1 MGIQGLQD
9 YIEKHCPGAVVPV
22 ELQRLARGISG
33 GVPGPPAAGGGGG
46 VHTSGQHGRS
56 RGPLTGPSAAPPPPS
71 GQQQHHQQQQQQQ
84 HHQQPSPGPLRLL
97 VDAENCLGRLYGGFF
112 TDWVSGGQWNQMLGF
127 LAALS
132 RSCAQANIEL
142 VVFFSGALEKG
153 RLPEWTKRQAC
164 ERHTAQQIV
173 AHVQSKGTPPPKVW
187 FIPPVGLAHF
197 IRLALLRFR
206 VKVCQSINDHH
217 LEVIRFC
224 KESGFHGLVAQ
235 DSDYAVFCPPHY
247 FSSSTLKLSRNGKS
261 LTANEYLVPEAAS
274 ALQLQPHKFPI
285 FAALLGNHLLPDEDL
300 AAFHWNLL
308 GPEHPLAS
316 LKVRAHQLV
325 LPPCDVVIKAVAE
338 YLKNV
343 NDINDL
349 DSIAKDVFKHSQSQ
363 RGEKIERFKKAVQY
377 YTEGHKT
384 YPRPSVQSTNL
395 PGAAPIPVP
404 LFPTA
409 PVHNTA
415 PSYQQGDGP
424 PQKSDAQSSPQT
436 ANQDSAASQ
445 AGKSPS
451 NQAEACY
458 QADLNDISED
468 NNLALDATLNNSLG
482 AEDHG
487 YGNIASPGKHTPL
500 YERASPI
507 APAVPSSPRQTTGP
521 SPPPSSPSSTSSD
534 NGDAHGDAATAN
546 HINELPGSGGRGAWA
561 EGAAQG
567 GGQASGVAANGGGQ
581 AACRLGVTDEPS
593 CRGGVLPAI
602 PSLMSTPTRAH
613 MDLTTP
619 PRPQV
624 AVEVIRVA
632 EYRHRNG
639 LMHPG
644 VYQVLTTGELK
655 LPVTLEDE
663 ANPELPPATL
673 LYRPARQHVYGV
685 LFSLGELR
693 KRALRRAPPG
703 MMDTMPVLVKE
714 WCAYKGKA
722 PQTPEL
728 VEALPFR
735 EWTCPTLRK
744 LWLGKAV
751 EDKNRRMRAFLACLR
766 SDTPGMVNPAAVPT
780 QHLVLCCVL
789 RYMLQCPGGRI
800 LRRHE
805 LDAFLAQ
812 AVSPV
817 LYKPEQLQEI
827 KIDGLDARGV
837 QLAALFMRGVETAL
851 FANDACGQ
859 PVPWEHC
866 CPWLYFDGKLFQSKL
881 LRATRDRA
889 PLLEICDGQSEQVS
903 RVDRMRQSILEG
915 LTLSRPPMPPLPPP
929 MPPPPPP
936 PYLPP
941 SMMGQY
947 PHHPPPQGLY
957 LRAQG
962 PPLMPP
968 PSMHPRARNIAGG
981 HALPQQGGK
990 LEIAGMVVGQWA
1002 GGRRGRARGILPP
1015 QIVSVGCGMR
1025 GRGGRGGAPSTRGPI
1040 GGGRGGGGGKPPARE
1055 EQNGNATVATAAA
1068 AASASSSD
1076 KQESQA
1082 EPPPRPDQSGDGAGG
1097 DSAATKPIGCE
1108 DSAAIASDGDQSESA
1123 LTSDS
1128 AACNTGAF
1136 LNAHGTRA
1144 AFTGDSTSA
1153 TIALSKEE

>member
-1 MGIQGLQD
+1 
-9 YIEKHCPGAVVPV
+9 
-22 ELQRLARGISG
+22 RR
-33 GVPGPPAAGGGGG
+33 AAIIF
-46 VHTSGQHGRS
+46 
-56 RGPLTGPSAAPPPPS
+56 SAP
-71 GQQQHHQQQQQQQ
+71 
-84 HHQQPSPGPLRLL
+84 
-97 VDAENCLGRLYGGFF
+97 
-112 TDWVSGGQWNQMLGF
+112 
-127 LAALS
+127 
-132 RSCAQANIEL
+132 
-142 VVFFSGALEKG
+142 
-153 RLPEWTKRQAC
+153 
-164 ERHTAQQIV
+164 
-173 AHVQSKGTPPPKVW
+173 
-187 FIPPVGLAHF
+187 
-197 IRLALLRFR
+197 
-206 VKVCQSINDHH
+206 VCQSINDHH

-261 LTANEYLVPEAAS
+261 LTANEYLVPEAAC

-343 NDINDL
+343 SDINDL

-395 PGAAPIPVP
+395 PGTPVLIFSVDPIP
-404 LFPTA
+404 
-409 PVHNTA
+409 
-415 PSYQQGDGP
+415 QQ
-424 PQKSDAQSSPQT
+424 SDAQSSPQT

-458 QADLNDISED
+458 QADFNDISED

-487 YGNIASPGKHTPL
+487 YGNIASPATGKHTPL

-534 NGDAHGDAATAN
+534 NGDAHGDAATAKYDRRVPR
-546 HINELPGSGGRGAWA
+546 EPAGGCAAPGEFSTSVR
-561 EGAAQG
+561 
-567 GGQASGVAANGGGQ
+567 QAISTR
-581 AACRLGVTDEPS
+581 AACRLSAADEPS
-593 CRGGVLPAI
+593 CRGGVLLAI

-703 MMDTMPVLVKE
+703 SFTMPVLVKE

-805 LDAFLAQ
+805 LDSFLAQ
-812 AVSPV
+812 AVSPM

-915 LTLSRPPMPPLPPP
+915 LNLSRPPMPPLPPP
-929 MPPPPPP
+929 MPPPPP
-936 PYLPP
+936 YLPP

-947 PHHPPPQGLY
+947 HPPPQGLY
-957 LRAQG
+957 LRAPG

-968 PSMHPRARNIAGG
+968 PSMHPRARNIAGEGGRINHALPCSHTVRLCAGG

-1025 GRGGRGGAPSTRGPI
+1025 G
-1040 GGGRGGGGGKPPARE
+1040 
-1055 EQNGNATVATAAA
+1055 
-1068 AASASSSD
+1068 
-1076 KQESQA
+1076 
-1082 EPPPRPDQSGDGAGG
+1082 
-1097 DSAATKPIGCE
+1097 
-1108 DSAAIASDGDQSESA
+1108 
-1123 LTSDS
+1123 
-1128 AACNTGAF
+1128 
-1136 LNAHGTRA
+1136 
-1144 AFTGDSTSA
+1144 
-1153 TIALSKEE
+1153 